1 MNPVAALTIA
11 AATAYLAVCTVGRL
25 RTRKTRSTQALL
37 VAGVLTTAAF
47 AIGVPGIYEATSAL
61 LGAPNAADPLS
72 KVLLLVAV
80 AITGHQFTKA
90 ANAPKAGRA
99 ITGTTGVA
107 AFAAAA
113 AVMALTFPAVDAP
126 TPSPFLLRFLD
137 QPAAKA
143 YTCAALGYLAFIG
156 AVLCPATVKIARAA
170 KTQAQRTGAW
180 LLTAGFALTVLRAPL
195 ELFTTPEREQLF
207 NIVSCLAAA
216 CVAGGLAAF
225 ARHRKQNPQ
234 RPSAYVKSY
243 LAEEER

>member
-1 MNPVAALTIA
+1 MSPVAVVAIA
-11 AATAYLAVCTVGRL
+11 AATAYLGVCTAGRL
-25 RTRKTRSTQALL
+25 RTRKTRNTQALL
-37 VAGVLTTAAF
+37 IAGVLTTAAF
-47 AIGVPGIYEATSAL
+47 GIVVPGVYEGISAL
-61 LGAPNAADPLS
+61 MGAPNAADPLS

-90 ANAPKAGRA
+90 ANAPKAARA

-113 AVMALTFPAVDAP
+113 AIMALTFPAVDAP

-143 YTCAALGYLAFIG
+143 YTLGALGYLAFVG
-156 AVLCPATVKIARAA
+156 AVLCPPSLKIARAA
-170 KTQAQRTGAW
+170 RTQAQRTGAR

-207 NIVSCLAAA
+207 NLVSCLAAA
-216 CVAGGLAAF
+216 CVAGGLTAF

-243 LAEEER
+243 LAEKER